1 MSIVYIGNAVGDE
14 HGRASGGEPGDQ
26 TGKELKIQPWYKN
39 KKGWRVFR
47 AKSADVRTAL
57 AADMRAACDN
67 AFIGYDQKQ
76 RNTLYAVAALDGFDC
91 AKVTT
96 SCECDCSSLVRVCL
110 AYAGIIVKDF
120 NTASEPARLLA
131 TGDFEELT
139 DQKYTDGSA
148 YLMKGDLLCTKVKGH
163 TAIVLN
169 DGDKAHEPEPV
180 PTAQYV
186 EVVGKSVRVRAT
198 DSVTGKTVEIVHKG
212 DLLPFLGVAP
222 SGWYCVDIGPQM
234 AYITNK
240 PKYTRLV

>member
-1 MSIVYIGNAVGDE
+1 MSTVYIGNAVGDE
-14 HGRASGGEPGDQ
+14 HGKAYGGEAGNQ
-26 TGKELKIQPWYKN
+26 TGKELRVQPWYKN

-57 AADMRAACDN
+57 AWDMRAACEN
-67 AFIGYDQKQ
+67 PHIGYDQHE
-76 RNTLYAVAALDGFDC
+76 RNTLYKVAALNGFDC
-91 AKVTT
+91 SKVMT

-131 TGDFEELT
+131 TGDFDELT
-139 DQKYTDGSA
+139 DKKYTDGSA
-148 YLMKGDLLCTKVKGH
+148 YLMKGDVLCTKVKGH

-180 PTAQYV
+180 PTAKYV
-186 EVVGKSVRVRAT
+186 EVVGRRVRVREG
-198 DSVTGKTVEIVHKG
+198 DSVKSKTLEIVKKG

>member
-1 MSIVYIGNAVGDE
+1 MVNIGNAVGDE
-14 HGRASGGEPGDQ
+14 HGHASGGEAGNQ
-26 TGKELKIQPWYKN
+26 TGKELRIQPWYKN

-47 AKSADVRTAL
+47 AKSADVRKAL
-57 AADMRAACDN
+57 ADDMRSACKN
-67 AFIGYDQKQ
+67 PYIGYDQRE
-76 RNTLYAVAALDGFDC
+76 RNTLYRVAANDGFNC

-110 AYAGIIVKDF
+110 AYAGIIVRDF
-120 NTASEPARLLA
+120 NTASEPARLMA

-139 DQKYTDGSA
+139 DTKYTDGSA
-148 YLMKGDLLCTKVKGH
+148 YLMEGDILCTAVKGH

-186 EVVGKSVRVRAT
+186 EVVGRRVRVREG
-198 DSVTGKTVEIVHKG
+198 DNVKSKTLEIVKKG

-222 SGWYCVDIGPQM
+222 SGWYEVDIGHQ
-234 AYITNK
+234 AAFITSK
-240 PKYTRLV
+240 PKYTKLV